1 MIRENNREPLPIGD
15 MIRRTMY
22 AKGLSVEV
30 FADKICMQR
39 ANVYNIFKRY
49 TISTD
54 LLLRI
59 SVILETDFFRYY
71 SSEYSRIKQNG
82 NEA

>member
-22 AKGLSVEV
+22 AKGLSVEE
-30 FADKICMQR
+30 FADKLYVHR
-39 ANVYNIFKRY
+39 ANVYNIFRRY
-49 TISTD
+49 TITTD

-71 SSEYSRIKQNG
+71 SSEYSRQKDNG